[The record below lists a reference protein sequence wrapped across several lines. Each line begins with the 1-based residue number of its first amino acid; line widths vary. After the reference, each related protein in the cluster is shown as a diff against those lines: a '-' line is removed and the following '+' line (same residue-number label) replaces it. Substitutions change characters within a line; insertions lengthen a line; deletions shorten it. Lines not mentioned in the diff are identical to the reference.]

1 MGEIFK
7 RNAIAISVLTTTFF
21 AYTVWWY
28 TIQDYSIVA
37 PVSIFYLGLAAII
50 INLTILW
57 LLLTTKPIIKK
68 KGKKTMRKKNTKS
81 NKGFTLIEVLLV
93 IAILAI
99 LAGVVIVAINP
110 FKQLADARNT
120 QRRADATTV
129 LNAVYQYTVDNNGTL
144 PATIT
149 VTPTAACATAGVCTG
164 LIDLSVL
171 AASEKYLTSLPKD
184 PSSGTVNST
193 GYNISKSVNGR
204 VTVSAPSAE
213 NGITISVTR

>member
-1 MGEIFK
+1 MKEILNK
-7 RNAIAISVLTTTFF
+7 NAAAIGVLATTIF
-21 AYTVWWY
+21 AFTVWWY
-28 TIQDYSIVA
+28 TTQGYTNVPDSI
-37 PVSIFYLGLAAII
+37 YLFGLAAILL
-50 INLTILW
+50 NLVILW
-57 LLLTTKPIIKK
+57 ALITTKPVSKK
-68 KGKKTMRKKNTKS
+68 KGKRKMQSKKTKS
-81 NKGFTLIEVLLV
+81 QKGFTLIEVLLV

-99 LAGVVIVAINP
+99 LAGLVIVAINP

-149 VTPTAACATAGVCTG
+149 VTPTAACATAGTCTG

-171 AASEKYLTSLPKD
+171 TASEKYLTSLPKD
-184 PSSGTVNST
+184 PSSGTVNTT
-193 GYNISKSVNGR
+193 GYNISKSANGR

-213 NGITISVTR
+213 NSVTISVTR

>member
-1 MGEIFK
+1 MGENLK
-7 RNAIAISVLTTTFF
+7 RNTIAISVLLTAFF
-21 AYTVWWY
+21 AYTIWWY
-28 TIQDYSIVA
+28 STQDYSSTVPI
-37 PVSIFYLGLAAII
+37 SIFCIGLATII
-50 INLTILW
+50 INIAILW
-57 LLLTTKPIIKK
+57 LLLTAKPISKK
-68 KGKKTMRKKNTKS
+68 KGKKIMRKNTKS
-81 NKGFTLIEVLLV
+81 KKGFTLIEVLLV

-171 AASEKYLTSLPKD
+171 TASEKYITSLPKD

-193 GYNISKSVNGR
+193 GYNISKSANGR

-213 NGITISVTR
+213 NSVTISVTR